1 MIEDFFLFKDS
12 VVLSVLIDVARSSL
26 LGDKF
31 FCVTSNLRGNH
42 CKESNMFPPIFFSSI
57 VNTILLNSNLRNTE

>member
-31 FCVTSNLRGNH
+31 FCVTSNLGGNH
-42 CKESNMFPPIFFSSI
+42 CKESNMFPHIFFI
-57 VNTILLNSNLRNTE
+57 K

>member
-31 FCVTSNLRGNH
+31 FV
-42 CKESNMFPPIFFSSI
+42 
-57 VNTILLNSNLRNTE
+57 